1 MTSWTS
7 LTGPAAAAACAA
19 LALGAVRHR
28 AVPSGRPVPIVRT
41 VASSRPRRTL
51 LPRATVHRIILLVA
65 FGVTGVVAGPLAA
78 GTGAVVG
85 LVGHRLGPV
94 LAERRRRRAVER
106 DLPDAVDLLV
116 LGVRAG
122 LTPRQSIEL
131 LARAAP
137 ASIRPACSSVT
148 HEVERGAP
156 FADALA
162 GMGERLGADARS
174 VADVLATADRYG
186 FPLAP
191 VLDQLAGEARAARRR
206 LADADARRL
215 PVRLSFPLVAC
226 TLPSFVLLAIAPAVV
241 AALTSLGGTSW

>member
-1 MTSWTS
+1 MLRVAT
-7 LTGPAAAAACAA
+7 
-19 LALGAVRHR
+19 VR
-28 AVPSGRPVPIVRT
+28 
-41 VASSRPRRTL
+41 
-51 LPRATVHRIILLVA
+51 RATLLVA
-65 FGVTGVVAGPLAA
+65 LGVTGVVAGPLAA
-78 GTGAVVG
+78 GTVAASGM
-85 LVGHRLGPV
+85 LGHRLRPV

-122 LTPRQSIEL
+122 LTPRQSVEL
-131 LARAAP
+131 LARSAP
-137 ASIRPACSSVT
+137 ASIRQACGDVV

-162 GMGERLGADARS
+162 GLGTRLGADARS

-206 LADADARRL
+206 LAEADARRL

-241 AALTSLGGTSW
+241 AALSSLGGTSW